1 MDSRQPASTVVCRI
15 LFAPVPWI
23 ALVATLSCWVPPC
36 LAAPSVEQL
45 IPILGATMGSHATG
59 IVAYIVA
66 TFETRTDTSGL
77 MIQFKSSPGRFSHMA
92 QTSIDQAIRR
102 AARSLNLS
110 TDSWTVI
117 LFVPYSGMTVYGESL
132 SAMVGLSVAAMA
144 EGRSV
149 SPGHVMTGTITPDG
163 RIGVVGSVPLKI
175 TGASEAHLRRVLVPD
190 EQDIADGDWQ
200 TPFLMQI
207 SPVGSVSQAFDGLT
221 SLPPIP

>member
-1 MDSRQPASTVVCRI
+1 MRQPTATTGRGLLS
-15 LFAPVPWI
+15 
-23 ALVATLSCWVPPC
+23 ALVSWIVLVAILSFGATPC
-36 LAAPSVEQL
+36 LAGAPREQL
-45 IPILGATMGSHATG
+45 IPILGTTMGSHATG
-59 IVAYIVA
+59 IVAYIVV

-77 MIQFKSSPGRFSHMA
+77 MVQFKSSPGDFSHMA

-102 AARSLNLS
+102 VARSLSLS
-110 TDSWTVI
+110 TDSWTVL
-117 LFVPYSGMTVYGESL
+117 LFVPYSGVTVYGESL

-175 TGASEAHLRRVLVPD
+175 TAASEAHLFRVLVPE
-190 EQDIADGDWQ
+190 EQDTADGDWQ

-221 SLPPIP
+221 SLLPIP

>member
-1 MDSRQPASTVVCRI
+1 MRQPTATTGRGLLS
-15 LFAPVPWI
+15 
-23 ALVATLSCWVPPC
+23 ALVSWIVLVAILSFGVTPC
-36 LAAPSVEQL
+36 LAGAPREQL
-45 IPILGATMGSHATG
+45 IPILGTTMGSHATG

-77 MIQFKSSPGRFSHMA
+77 MVQFKSSPGDFSHMA

-102 AARSLNLS
+102 VARSLSLS
-110 TDSWTVI
+110 TDSWTVV
-117 LFVPYSGMTVYGESL
+117 LYVPYSGVTVYGESL

-149 SPGHVMTGTITPDG
+149 SPGHVMTGTITSDG

-175 TGASEAHLRRVLVPD
+175 TAASEAHLFRVLVPE
-190 EQDIADGDWQ
+190 EQDTADGDWQ

-221 SLPPIP
+221 SLLPIP

>member
-1 MDSRQPASTVVCRI
+1 
-15 LFAPVPWI
+15 
-23 ALVATLSCWVPPC
+23 
-36 LAAPSVEQL
+36 
-45 IPILGATMGSHATG
+45 
-59 IVAYIVA
+59 
-66 TFETRTDTSGL
+66 
-77 MIQFKSSPGRFSHMA
+77 MA

-102 AARSLNLS
+102 VARSLSLS
-110 TDSWTVI
+110 TDSWTVV
-117 LFVPYSGMTVYGESL
+117 LFVPYSGVTVYGESL

-175 TGASEAHLRRVLVPD
+175 TAASEAHLFRVLVPE
-190 EQDIADGDWQ
+190 EQDTADGDWQ

-221 SLPPIP
+221 SLLPIP

>member
-1 MDSRQPASTVVCRI
+1 MRQPAGTTARCLR
-15 LFAPVPWI
+15 FAAAPWI
-23 ALVATLSCWVPPC
+23 V
-36 LAAPSVEQL
+36 LAAILSFGVSPCFAATPHEQL
-45 IPILGATMGSHATG
+45 IPFLGTTIGPPATG

-66 TFETRTDTSGL
+66 TFEARTDTSGL
-77 MIQFKSSPGRFSHMA
+77 TVEFKSSPGNFSLMA

-102 AARSLNLS
+102 AARWLNLS

-117 LFVPYSGMTVYGESL
+117 LFVPYSGVTVYGESL

-163 RIGVVGSVPLKI
+163 RIGAVGSVPLKI
-175 TGASEAHLRRVLVPD
+175 TAASEAHLRRVLVPD
-190 EQDIADGDWQ
+190 EQDVGDGDWQ

-221 SLPPIP
+221 SVSLIP

>member
-1 MDSRQPASTVVCRI
+1 MDSHQPAAITTCRI
-15 LFAPVPWI
+15 LFASVSWI
-23 ALVATLSCWVPPC
+23 VLVATLSFWIPPC
-36 LAAPSVEQL
+36 LAAEPREQL
-45 IPILGATMGSHATG
+45 IPILGTTRGSHATG

-77 MIQFKSSPGRFSHMA
+77 MVQFKSSPGDFSHMA

-102 AARSLNLS
+102 VARSLNLS

-117 LFVPYSGMTVYGESL
+117 LFVPYSGVTVYGESL

-175 TGASEAHLRRVLVPD
+175 TAASEAHLRRVLVPE

-207 SPVGSVSQAFDGLT
+207 SPVGSVVQAFDGLT
-221 SLPPIP
+221 SLPLIP

>member
-1 MDSRQPASTVVCRI
+1 MDSHPTAPTTARSI
-15 LFAPVPWI
+15 LFAPVSWI
-23 ALVATLSCWVPPC
+23 VLVGALSFGVTPC
-36 LAAPSVEQL
+36 LAAATSEQL
-45 IPILGATMGSHATG
+45 IPILGTTTGSQAAG

-77 MIQFKSSPGRFSHMA
+77 MIQFKSSPGHFSHMA

-190 EQDIADGDWQ
+190 EQDIADGDWH

-221 SLPPIP
+221 SVPPTP

>member
-1 MDSRQPASTVVCRI
+1 MRQTTATTGRGLLS
-15 LFAPVPWI
+15 
-23 ALVATLSCWVPPC
+23 ALVSWIVLVAILSFGVTPC
-36 LAAPSVEQL
+36 LAGAPREQL
-45 IPILGATMGSHATG
+45 IPILGTTMGSHATG

-77 MIQFKSSPGRFSHMA
+77 MVQFKSSPGDFSHMA

-102 AARSLNLS
+102 VARSLSLS
-110 TDSWTVI
+110 TDSWTVV
-117 LFVPYSGMTVYGESL
+117 LYVPYSGVTVYGESL

-149 SPGHVMTGTITPDG
+149 SPGHVMTGTITSDG
-163 RIGVVGSVPLKI
+163 WIGVIGFVPLKI
-175 TGASEAHLRRVLVPD
+175 TAASEAHLFRVLVPE
-190 EQDIADGDWQ
+190 EQDTADGDWQ

-221 SLPPIP
+221 SLLPIP

>member
-1 MDSRQPASTVVCRI
+1 MRQPTATTGRGLLS
-15 LFAPVPWI
+15 
-23 ALVATLSCWVPPC
+23 ALVSWIVLVAILSFGVTPC
-36 LAAPSVEQL
+36 LAGAPREQL
-45 IPILGATMGSHATG
+45 IPILGTTMGSHATG
-59 IVAYIVA
+59 IVAYIVV

-77 MIQFKSSPGRFSHMA
+77 MVQFKSSPGDFSHMA

-102 AARSLNLS
+102 VARSLSLS
-110 TDSWTVI
+110 TDSWTVV
-117 LFVPYSGMTVYGESL
+117 LFVPYSGFTVYGESL

-175 TGASEAHLRRVLVPD
+175 TAASEAHLFRVLVPE
-190 EQDIADGDWQ
+190 EQDTADGDWQ

-221 SLPPIP
+221 SLLPIP

>member
-1 MDSRQPASTVVCRI
+1 MRQPTATTGRGLLS
-15 LFAPVPWI
+15 
-23 ALVATLSCWVPPC
+23 ALVSWIVLVAILSFGVTPC
-36 LAAPSVEQL
+36 LAGAPREQL
-45 IPILGATMGSHATG
+45 IPILGTTMGSHATG
-59 IVAYIVA
+59 IVAYIVV

-77 MIQFKSSPGRFSHMA
+77 MVQFKSSPGDFSHMA

-102 AARSLNLS
+102 VARSLSLS
-110 TDSWTVI
+110 TDSWTVV
-117 LFVPYSGMTVYGESL
+117 LFVPYSRFTVYGESL

-149 SPGHVMTGTITPDG
+149 SPGHVMTGTITSDG

-175 TGASEAHLRRVLVPD
+175 TAASEAHLFRVLVPE
-190 EQDIADGDWQ
+190 EQDTADGDWQ

-221 SLPPIP
+221 SLLPIP